1 VSAPLRP
8 AGFGRFVAAVWRSMP
23 RRITASLVLSLGVTA
38 FEAASVLVLVELLG
52 IVGVGLP
59 PTAVGRLGQGVG
71 SAFAAVG
78 ARPTLGGVLLLFL
91 AITILQAL
99 VQRAQTLVSWGVEM
113 AFALQLRRRLYA
125 AIAETRWLHFTRVR
139 ASDLVQALTSEA
151 ERAASAGSYLLT
163 MAGSGLVALV
173 YLGFALRVSAL
184 ATLVSL
190 LCGGVLMWALR
201 RQGWRASA
209 AGREVTAAM
218 GDLVAAAT
226 EHLGGMKAVK
236 SHGAEERTVEI
247 FSTAARR
254 TADMHLRAIRAY
266 ADTRALFSIGS
277 MALLAGV
284 TYVSVEGLGLPGGV
298 VLLLVFL
305 FARLVP
311 RLQNLQGTYQQVLHD
326 LPAWENVRGQLET
339 LEAERER
346 LSPVAAVHA
355 LGEGVRFEEV
365 SFAYP
370 GIERDAAS
378 GLAFAVEARRTTAL
392 VGPSG
397 SGKSTVADLVMGL
410 VRPKSGRIVV
420 DGRELDESWMRGWR
434 EGIGYVAQET
444 VLFHDTV
451 LANLRWAHPHATE
464 AEVWDALRAA
474 AAEEFVRALP
484 EGLETVLGDRGV
496 RLSGGERQRLALA
509 RALLR
514 RPALLILDEATSAL
528 DPENERRI
536 RAAIAALHG
545 RVTILL
551 ITHRLSSV
559 RDADA
564 IHVMEAGR
572 IVESGDWAS
581 LLAKPAGR
589 FRDLWRVQ
597 EAEAPGA
604 ADEGA
609 DARAVEAAATTAP
622 GSPSRTS

>member
-1 VSAPLRP
+1 MSTPLRP
-8 AGFGRFVAAVWRSMP
+8 EGFGRFVAAVWRMMP
-23 RRITASLVLSLGVTA
+23 RRIAASLVLSLGVSA
-38 FEAASVLVLVELLG
+38 FEAAGVLVLVELLG

-59 PTAVGRLGQGVG
+59 PSAVGGLGGGVRSG
-71 SAFAAVG
+71 FAAVG
-78 ARPTLGGVLLLFL
+78 ARPTLGGVLLLYL
-91 AITILQAL
+91 GVTIVQAL
-99 VQRAQTLVSWGVEM
+99 IQRAQTLVSWGVEM
-113 AFALQLRRRLYA
+113 AVALQLRRRLYA

-139 ASDLVQALTSEA
+139 SSDLVQALTTEA

-163 MAGSGLVALV
+163 MASTGLVALV
-173 YLGFALRVSAL
+173 YLGFAIRVSAA

-190 LCGGVLMWALR
+190 VCGGVLMWALR

-209 AGREVTAAM
+209 AGTEVTAAM

-236 SHGAEERTVEI
+236 SHGAEVRTVEI
-247 FSTAARR
+247 FSTAAKR

-266 ADTRALFSIGS
+266 ADSRALFSIGS

-311 RLQNLQGTYQQVLHD
+311 RLQGLQGTYQQVLHD
-326 LPAWENVRGQLET
+326 LPAWENVRGRLEA

-365 SFAYP
+365 AFAYP
-370 GIERDAAS
+370 GVERDAVA
-378 GLAFAVEARRTTAL
+378 GLGFAIEARKTTAL

-410 VRPKSGRIVV
+410 IGPGAGRVVV
-420 DGRELDESWMRGWR
+420 DGRVLDESWMRGWR

-451 LANLRWAHPHATE
+451 LANLRWAHPQATE
-464 AEVWDALRAA
+464 AEVWDALRAS
-474 AAEEFVRALP
+474 AAEGFVRALP
-484 EGLETVLGDRGV
+484 DGLETVLGDRGV

-572 IVESGDWAS
+572 LVESGDWAS
-581 LLAKPAGR
+581 LLARPAGR
-589 FRDLWRVQ
+589 FRELWRVQ
-597 EAEAPGA
+597 EAEAPSA
-604 ADEGA
+604 ADGG
-609 DARAVEAAATTAP
+609 AVETESA
-622 GSPSRTS
+622 

>member
-1 VSAPLRP
+1 MSTPLRP
-8 AGFGRFVAAVWRSMP
+8 AGFGRFVAAMWRLMP
-23 RRITASLVLSLGVTA
+23 RRISASLVLSLAVSA
-38 FEAASVLVLVELLG
+38 FEAAGVLVLVELLG

-59 PTAVGRLGQGVG
+59 QGAVGTLGEGVR
-71 SAFAAVG
+71 AALAAVG
-78 ARPTLGGVLLLFL
+78 ARPTLGGVLLLYL
-91 AITILQAL
+91 GLTVVQAL
-99 VQRAQTLVSWGVEM
+99 IQRAQTLVSWGLEM
-113 AFALQLRRRLYA
+113 ALALHLRRRLYL

-139 ASDLVQALTSEA
+139 ASDLVQALTTEA

-163 MAGSGLVALV
+163 MAGNGLVALV
-173 YLGFALRVSAL
+173 YLGFALRVSAV

-201 RQGWRASA
+201 RQGWRAA
-209 AGREVTAAM
+209 DAGREVTAAM
-218 GDLVAAAT
+218 GDLVSAAT

-247 FSTAARR
+247 FSAAARR
-254 TADMHLRAIRAY
+254 TAAMHLRSIRAY
-266 ADTRALFSIGS
+266 ADSRALFTIGS

-284 TYVSVEGLGLPGGV
+284 TYVAVEGLGLPGGV

-311 RLQNLQGTYQQVLHD
+311 RLQGLQGTYQQVLHD
-326 LPAWENVRGQLET
+326 LPAWENLRARLEA

-346 LSPVAAVHA
+346 LSPVEGVHA
-355 LGEGVRFEEV
+355 LAEGVRFEEV
-365 SFAYP
+365 AFAYP
-370 GIERDAAS
+370 GVERDAAS
-378 GLAFAVEARRTTAL
+378 GLSFEIEARRTTAL

-410 VRPKSGRIVV
+410 VRPKAGRIVV
-420 DGRELDESWMRGWR
+420 DGRTLDESWMRGWR

-451 LANLRWAHPHATE
+451 LANLRWAQPEATE
-464 AEVWDALRAA
+464 AEAWDALRAA

-484 EGLETVLGDRGV
+484 DGLETVLGDRGV

-536 RAAIAALHG
+536 RDAIEALHG

-564 IHVMEAGR
+564 IHVMESGR
-572 IVESGDWAS
+572 IVESGDWPS
-581 LLAKPAGR
+581 LLARPTGR

-597 EAEAPGA
+597 
-604 ADEGA
+604 
-609 DARAVEAAATTAP
+609 
-622 GSPSRTS
+622 